1 MAIKTSHNIEVRTQ
15 RPYIVGRGPVK
26 TKEALIKTETW
37 PHDID
42 DDGNK
47 IFYVYEGMIIPV
59 ISSQDIYMLVDRDK
73 ILDPDYSGWALV
85 SLGGSQGA
93 EMDGGSANSFYTENQ
108 KIYGGNASS
117 TE

>member
-15 RPYIVGRGPVK
+15 LPYIVGRGPVK
-26 TKEALIKTETW
+26 TKEALIKAETW

-42 DDGNK
+42 DEGNK

-73 ILDPDYSGWALV
+73 ILDPDYSGWKLV
-85 SLGGSQGA
+85 SVGTQGA
-93 EMDGGSANSFYTENQ
+93 EMDGGSANSYYTESQ
-108 KIYGGNASS
+108 RIYGGNASA